1 MNAHAARLRTR
12 FVDGFSADGAPPLR
26 SNLAARV
33 YASCRFQLILYSST
47 PAAARNRVNTMP
59 YCRYST
65 KNSQRSNS
73 LDKEEPNPLLS
84 SDNSLVPLAMSAMAT
99 GH

>member
-1 MNAHAARLRTR
+1 
-12 FVDGFSADGAPPLR
+12 
-26 SNLAARV
+26 
-33 YASCRFQLILYSST
+33 
-47 PAAARNRVNTMP
+47 MP

-65 KNSQRSNS
+65 KNSQRSSS